1 MPDYPNHPARVGRM
15 QSLASICGRDTDG
28 HARRPTLTG
37 NYQEPHLPW
46 ADRKHWL
53 RKVNELAAECSAKHE
68 SYPHKV
74 TAVARAL
81 AFAGDVCKPSIE
93 YLASRAGCVE
103 NTVKA
108 CLAWLEERGALTWS
122 NTARRHRSGRMV
134 RSSNLYRFI
143 LDFSGGSA
151 MLVRAMR
158 AVWRERKVVAVSKGN
173 GCPGVSSLHINPDA
187 YSAMHR
193 LADIAQQRSE
203 QFNQQWLAARTV

>member
-1 MPDYPNHPARVGRM
+1 M
-15 QSLASICGRDTDG
+15 QGLASICGRDTDG
-28 HARRPTLTG
+28 SAKRPTLTG
-37 NYQEPHLPW
+37 HYSEPQSSW
-46 ADRKHWL
+46 DDRNRWL
-53 RKVNELAAECSAKHE
+53 RKVNELAAQCSAKHE

-81 AFAGDVCKPSIE
+81 AFAFAGDVCKPSIE
-93 YLASRAGCVE
+93 YLASKAGCVE

-143 LDFSGGSA
+143 LDFAGGSA

-173 GCPGVSSLHINPDA
+173 GCPGVSDSTYNNPDA
-187 YSAMHR
+187 YNAMHR
-193 LADIAQQRSE
+193 LADIARQRSQ
-203 QFNQQWLAARTV
+203 QFNQQWPAARTG